1 MHSVLMQGNREG
13 ARLLY
18 STSGRSME
26 DVEILQVGGA
36 ACLVHHASGRPG
48 APAELR
54 WRRVTTTGA
63 PAGGRPG
70 RSPGALSAPP
80 GEGTPLPDAAAPA
93 ELDLA

>member
-63 PAGGRPG
+63 PAGG
-70 RSPGALSAPP
+70 PP
-80 GEGTPLPDAAAPA
+80 GPVSWGAERAAWGGDAPA
-93 ELDLA
+93 GCSCAG